1 VPARILII
9 DDNQSLAANLR
20 DVLEGAREL
29 DVEVALAPDAQRGL
43 AAAQHDAFDV
53 AVVDVKLPDASGV
66 DLIRPLRAAA
76 PHGEIVLVTGFATVD
91 TAIAA
96 LRAGAFAFILK
107 SFRPEELISTVE
119 QALEKIALKRE
130 REEYERRYR
139 ALVDAAD
146 VLIVGLDAE
155 GRIALFNR
163 RLCALT
169 GVESDDAIG
178 RLFGEAFLDEADQKK
193 LSQAFLAARDGD
205 AASEVEVGL
214 RDAVGAIRRVRW
226 HLSGVAP
233 SHPRLRSHGR
243 AGKGTAS
250 AGQDRRST
258 TAAHGHAA
266 QDGRDGRPST
276 RPAPRASADEVELVY
291 GIGIDVTERRALER
305 RAADAEALNAMAP
318 LALGLAH
325 EIRNPLNAAVLE
337 LHLLSRAIDRLAEPS
352 VRDPMKSRVT
362 IVEGEIRRLERL
374 LTEFLELA
382 RPRGPQREPVD
393 LARVVADVVDL
404 EAEALASHQVVVTRA
419 LEPGCVALGDVE
431 KLKQVVL
438 NLVVNALD
446 VMPEGGTLRVSVA
459 GSASEVWMA
468 FGDTGPG
475 VDPTILAEI
484 FDPFFTTKA
493 AGTGLGLAIV
503 RKIVDQHAGR
513 VEVDTHKGEG
523 ATVRVVLPRHS
534 AKEGAEPG
542 PSGTPALFTST

>member
-1 VPARILII
+1 MPARILII

-29 DVEVALAPDAQRGL
+29 DVSVALAPDAQRGL
-43 AAAQHDAFDV
+43 AAAQRSGFDV

-76 PHGEIVLVTGFATVD
+76 PLGEIVLVTGFATVD

-146 VLIVGLDAE
+146 VLIVGLDGD
-155 GRIALFNR
+155 GRVTLFNP
-163 RLCALT
+163 RLSALT
-169 GVESDDAIG
+169 GIDADAAVG
-178 RLFGEAFLDEADQKK
+178 RSFAEAFLDEADQKK
-193 LSQAFLAARDGD
+193 LTQAFLAVRGPRPRGPGHAANEPSAERAGARPPSTEGAPDGD
-205 AASEVEVGL
+205 ARRTEPPRPFPGATEVEVGL

-226 HLSGVAP
+226 HLSRVAD
-233 SHPRLRSHGR
+233 
-243 AGKGTAS
+243 AGG
-250 AGQDRRST
+250 G
-258 TAAHGHAA
+258 
-266 QDGRDGRPST
+266 P
-276 RPAPRASADEVELVY
+276 EIVY
-291 GIGIDVTERRALER
+291 AIGIDATARRALER
-305 RAADAEALNAMAP
+305 RVADAEALNAMAP

-337 LHLLSRAIDRLAEPS
+337 LHLLSRAIDRLGEPA

-382 RPRGPQREPVD
+382 RPRGPQREPLD
-393 LARVVADVVDL
+393 LARVAGDVLDL
-404 EAEALASHQVVVTRA
+404 EAEALAARSVVVVRELTR
-419 LEPGCVALGDVE
+419 GSVALGDVE

-446 VMPEGGTLRVSVA
+446 AMPDGGTLTVSVD
-459 GSASEVWMA
+459 GDASEVCLA
-468 FGDTGPG
+468 IRDTGPG

-503 RKIVDQHAGR
+503 RKIVDQHQGR
-513 VEVDTHKGEG
+513 IAVDTHRGEG
-523 ATVRVVLPRHS
+523 TTVRVRLPRYAS
-534 AKEGAEPG
+534 
-542 PSGTPALFTST
+542 SSPAV